1 MPTSKQTTVRAKAK
15 KNIVFEAAHEVF
27 AQYGYKRTTMND
39 IAQAADISRP
49 ALYLIFD
56 NKENLFYELVANR
69 LDISIEKAKSA
80 LSVEATL
87 NTRFIDALLA
97 FEKAFYEPVS
107 SSPHGAE
114 LMDTSQSL
122 AADVLTKGF
131 SKLVTA
137 FSNTLKEAEKCG
149 EANFQDTPLTPKSF
163 VELLITALGG
173 IKKKAKTTTEFRK
186 QTTQVAEIFLA
197 TITD

>member
-1 MPTSKQTTVRAKAK
+1 M
-15 KNIVFEAAHEVF
+15 F

-56 NKENLFYELVANR
+56 NKENLFYELAANR
-69 LDISIEKAKSA
+69 LDISIERAISA

-114 LMDTSQSL
+114 LMDISQSL

-137 FSNTLKEAEKCG
+137 FSNTIKEAEKCG

-173 IKKKAKTTTEFRK
+173 IKKKAKTITEFRK